1 MGKSDKSTLVIIE
14 DDKGLQNQMRWSFD
28 THEVVLA
35 GDRASAVKSIVDH
48 QPAVVT
54 LDLGLPPDPANASE
68 GLAALDEILALAP
81 HTKVIVVTGN
91 DDHSVALQAIAS
103 GAYDFCQKPVDIELL
118 KLIVSRA
125 ENLAALEQENRELQK
140 KTTGDGP
147 FSQIIGSSPEINQVL
162 RTAEKVAASDASILI
177 LGESGT
183 GKELVAQALHQASSR
198 HDQPMVAINC
208 SAIPGELI
216 ESELFGYEKGAFTG
230 ATKTTAGKVERADGG
245 TLFLDEIGDMPIALQ
260 SKILRFLEARVFERI
275 GGREEINVDVRI
287 ICATHQDIQGLISE
301 QQFREDLYYRIGE
314 IEIVIPPLRDR
325 GSDIPVIARS
335 FLNQF
340 ARQQKSDIRGFTDD
354 ALQALGNHR
363 WPGNI
368 RELKNTIKRATIMCD
383 GKRISATDLGLEN
396 DATAEHPALNYDL
409 KQVRADAE
417 RTAVNNALNSTDGK
431 ISAAADL
438 LGVTRPTLY
447 ALMEKLEITK

>member
-1 MGKSDKSTLVIIE
+1 MGKSDKSTLVIVE

-35 GDRASAVKSIVDH
+35 GDRASAVKSVVDH

-68 GLAALDEILALAP
+68 GLAALEEILALAP
-81 HTKVIVVTGN
+81 HTKIIVVTGN

-118 KLIVSRA
+118 KLIISRA

-208 SAIPGELI
+208 AAIPAELL

-230 ATKTTAGKVERADGG
+230 ATKTTVGKVERADGG

-260 SKILRFLEARVFERI
+260 SKILRFLEARVFERV

-325 GSDIPVIARS
+325 VSDIPVIARS

-340 ARQQKSDIRGFTDD
+340 AKQQKSDISGFTDD

-396 DATAEHPALNYDL
+396 DPAAEHPALNYDL
-409 KQVRADAE
+409 KQVRAEAE
-417 RTAVNNALNSTDGK
+417 RTAINNALNSADGK

-438 LGVTRPTLY
+438 LGITRPTLY
-447 ALMEKLEITK
+447 ALMDKLDIPK